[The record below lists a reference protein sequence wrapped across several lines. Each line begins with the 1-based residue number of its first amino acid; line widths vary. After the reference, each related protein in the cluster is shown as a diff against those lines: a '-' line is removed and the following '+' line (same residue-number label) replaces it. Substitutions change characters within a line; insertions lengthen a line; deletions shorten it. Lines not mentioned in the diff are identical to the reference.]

1 MHALQDSGVHH
12 VQQEAPLQEVWDS
25 GVQRLQQQEIPP
37 SRAVQQTSQ
46 VSYSDDDIL
55 IMMFHSSHSIT
66 LTHLISLNY
75 YYFRVCLS
83 CYDELAMQSAGVN
96 NVSRDNRSG
105 DSSGEE
111 ESDDDEAG
119 DNVEEVSDTD
129 HHLRSLVMM
138 ISARFTL
145 GQGNSVAQVYQ

>member
-1 MHALQDSGVHH
+1 M
-12 VQQEAPLQEVWDS
+12 
-25 GVQRLQQQEIPP
+25 
-37 SRAVQQTSQ
+37 
-46 VSYSDDDIL
+46 
-55 IMMFHSSHSIT
+55 
-66 LTHLISLNY
+66 
-75 YYFRVCLS
+75 S

-129 HHLRSLVMM
+129 YHLRSLVMM

-145 GQGNSVAQVYQ
+145 GQGNSDAQVYQ